1 MKMGTYV
8 IQTDFTVEE
17 CRRVVERIWKTLYS
31 EYDDLKMSEYI
42 SESQENLLRMIKT
55 TTGDDENY
63 TCKIVRRFDLL
74 QKKIRSLINKIY

>member
-17 CRRVVERIWKTLYS
+17 CRRAVERIWETLLYS

-63 TCKIVRRFDLL
+63 TLVRLYEDLIYCKRRLE
-74 QKKIRSLINKIY
+74 I

>member
-17 CRRVVERIWKTLYS
+17 CRRAVKRIWDTLLYS

-63 TCKIVRRFDLL
+63 TLVRLYEDLIYCKRRLE
-74 QKKIRSLINKIY
+74 I

>member
-1 MKMGTYV
+1 MKMGAYV

-17 CRRVVERIWKTLYS
+17 CRRVVKRIWETLLYS

-63 TCKIVRRFDLL
+63 TLVRLYEDLIYCKRRLE
-74 QKKIRSLINKIY
+74 I

>member
-17 CRRVVERIWKTLYS
+17 CIRVVKRIWETLLYS

-42 SESQENLLRMIKT
+42 SESQENLLRMINT

-63 TCKIVRRFDLL
+63 ILVRLYEDLIYCKRRLE
-74 QKKIRSLINKIY
+74 N

>member
-17 CRRVVERIWKTLYS
+17 CGRVVKRIWETLLYS

-42 SESQENLLRMIKT
+42 SESQENLLRMIKIT
-55 TTGDDENY
+55 AGDENY
-63 TCKIVRRFDLL
+63 TLVRLYEELIYCKRRLE
-74 QKKIRSLINKIY
+74 I

>member
-17 CRRVVERIWKTLYS
+17 CRRVVERIWKTLLYS

-55 TTGDDENY
+55 TTDDDENY
-63 TCKIVRRFDLL
+63 TLVRLYEDLIYCKRRLE
-74 QKKIRSLINKIY
+74 I